1 MSAFNRHLKSALAVF
16 AAALFLLSPSLGR
29 ADDSVTSPMADPG
42 AEAAKPLIEAL
53 TDADPAEAS
62 QIVRELQ
69 LIWSSSGSSSMDLLL
84 RKGRDALERG
94 DLGQAVGHFSALI
107 DHAPGFAEG
116 WHMRAMAFFR
126 MEELGLAQADLEQ
139 ALALNPLNFQAAYGL
154 AVVLEET
161 GRIDAAHAGY
171 EAILEIY
178 PAHEEAAAGRDRL
191 APRVSGSDI

>member
-1 MSAFNRHLKSALAVF
+1 MSAFNRHLKSALAIF
-16 AAALFLLSPSLGR
+16 AAALFLLPPSLGR
-29 ADDSVTSPMADPG
+29 ADDSVTSSVAGPQARAAEPLIAAL
-42 AEAAKPLIEAL
+42 AEA
-53 TDADPAEAS
+53 DAAEAR
-62 QIVRELQ
+62 QIVRELE

-94 DLGQAVGHFSALI
+94 DLDQAVGHFSALI

-139 ALALNPLNFQAAYGL
+139 ALALNPLNFQSAYGL

-171 EAILEIY
+171 SAILKIY
-178 PAHEEAAAGRDRL
+178 PAHEDSLAGRDRL